1 MAGGLPSQGDLH
13 HAKVESHAQFRY
25 AVRRVKRASQLHQAK
40 GLLEAARAGDVALMK
55 EMRRVQSGKPAM
67 DELADTVDGVT
78 GQQEVANQFRE
89 VHNALYNSAESRDE
103 MKELQARIRG
113 LVRAEDSRG
122 EKRKL
127 TAEVVKQAAGK
138 MKPHRMDVSQG
149 FSSDCLLHAPD
160 LLFQLLS
167 LVFQDWLTH
176 GTVTQSNL

>member
-1 MAGGLPSQGDLH
+1 MAGGRPSQGDLH

-25 AVRRVKRASQLHQAK
+25 AVRRVKRASKLHQAK
-40 GLLEAARAGDVALMK
+40 ALLEAARAGDVALMK

-103 MKELQARIRG
+103 MKELQAGIRR
-113 LVRAEDSRG
+113 LVSTEDSRG
-122 EKRKL
+122 ETRKL
-127 TAEVVKQAAGK
+127 TADVVKQATGK

-149 FSSDCLLHAPD
+149 FASDCLLHAQIYYFSSC
-160 LLFQLLS
+160 L
-167 LVFQDWLTH
+167 
-176 GTVTQSNL
+176 